1 MTTPHPSVVQEYA
14 IKHNIKQK
22 EARERL
28 KANYEKESKKVDFR
42 VLVLKAIDGM
52 MSISPKVT
60 GLENRDVE
68 KQIRMKEI
76 EAMVRSIAKDYTA
89 LSYDLANLEEIVSKQ
104 SSLIERLLTICENQ
118 ENNITRIEAPKK
130 KTIMEKIR
138 CLLNK
143 LRK

>member
-1 MTTPHPSVVQEYA
+1 MSTPHPSVVQEYA

-52 MSISPKVT
+52 RSISPKVT

-68 KQIRMKEI
+68 KQIRLKEI
-76 EAMVRSIAKDYTA
+76 EAMVGDIAKDYTA
-89 LSYDLANLEEIVSKQ
+89 LSYDLANLEEIVGEQ
-104 SSLIERLLTICENQ
+104 SETIRKLLDLQRIS
-118 ENNITRIEAPKK
+118 NNAQLEAPKK
-130 KTIMEKIR
+130 TLMEKIR

>member
-1 MTTPHPSVVQEYA
+1 MSTPHPSVVQAYA

-22 EARERL
+22 EAREIL
-28 KANYEKESKKVDFR
+28 KDNYEKESQKVDFR
-42 VLVLKAIDGM
+42 DLTLRAIDGM
-52 MSISPKVT
+52 RSISPKVS

-68 KQIRMKEI
+68 KQIRIKEI
-76 EAMVRSIAKDYTA
+76 EAMVKDIDKDYRA
-89 LSYDLANLEEIVSKQ
+89 LSHDLAVLEEVVSEQ
-104 SSLIERLLTICENQ
+104 SSLIERLLTICEKQ
-118 ENNITRIEAPKK
+118 ESNIAKLEAPKK